1 MINKL
6 TTDLFEFKRAI
17 KVFRGRG
24 VTGEGAML
32 SCESG
37 ILCIECG
44 DVLSTLR
51 VSGEWHGTAFFSGN
65 MVKALAMVPP
75 VADPVEFSFQDGIL
89 KIATVS
95 IECQWACLS
104 HDFVER
110 VANPTLIDLLAMDRT
125 MPRSTIH
132 GTGLAPRIRAA
143 KDKTGRAISKAAKLL
158 AELEIGETELLQMVE
173 RRVQERLDA
182 EDRKK

>member
-1 MINKL
+1 MLNKL
-6 TTDLFEFKRAI
+6 TTDLSEFKRAI
-17 KVFRGRG
+17 KVFRGHWA
-24 VTGEGAML
+24 TCEGAML

-44 DVLSTLR
+44 GILSTLR
-51 VSGEWHGTAFFSGN
+51 VSGEWHGRAYFSGN

-75 VADPVEFSFQDGIL
+75 VTGPVEFSYRDGIL

-95 IECQWACLS
+95 IGCQWENVS

-143 KDKTGRAISKAAKLL
+143 KDKIARVIVKAAKLL
-158 AELEIGETELLQMVE
+158 DELEISQADLLQLLE
-173 RRVQERLDA
+173 NRVQERLSTGD
-182 EDRKK
+182 EK